1 MKQTCIVIAA
11 LAASAVMAGA
21 ASAQTLPSPN
31 DPAWETIGRAED
43 GKVYSI
49 FPSRTVVER
58 TTVRTILRM
67 ASRPSLT
74 SSYDTIVAVAVVDCE
89 ASAAGLG
96 TMESYKA
103 TKGFLESYEGPENP
117 ELVPI
122 VDPAM
127 LMVMRHVCGD

>member
-1 MKQTCIVIAA
+1 MKLTCIVIAA
-11 LAASAVMAGA
+11 LTAAMAGA

-31 DPAWETIGRAED
+31 DPGWETIGRAED

-49 FPSRTVVER
+49 FPSRTVMER
-58 TTVRTILRM
+58 TTVRTMLRM

-74 SSYDTIVAVAVVDCE
+74 SSYDTIVAVAVVDC
-89 ASAAGLG
+89 ASSAAGLG

-103 TKGFLESYEGPENP
+103 TRGFSESYEGPENP

-127 LMVMRHVCGD
+127 LMVIRHVCGD